1 MLKTLVCKK
10 TAIPHMTRTCYD
22 PSCLRFCSELCGIR
36 CKNLCNKDHT
46 GGCDRGNLPMDFLFC
61 PTADSQE
68 TPDSI
73 GFVTYETR
81 DVDTFGKGVPY
92 KRVEKIV
99 TDHSYEEFKSLVKQE
114 FHRYS
119 EHTLS
124 YWFLRAT
131 KLEAFSPSLARST
144 TATITSDFGEAIQII
159 AKQEVSDQFFH
170 RPEVF
175 LFLHFYHGKSIFLQQ
190 VCLFGS
196 VAEITIPSEDGSYK
210 NYSVSHIITSDYK

>member
-10 TAIPHMTRTCYD
+10 TTIPHMTRTCYD

-36 CKNLCNKDHT
+36 CKDLCNKDHT
-46 GGCDRGNLPMDFLFC
+46 GCDRGNLPMDFLFC
-61 PTADSQE
+61 PTAASKD
-68 TPDSI
+68 TPDSL

-92 KRVEKIV
+92 KRVEKIL
-99 TDHSYEEFKSLVKQE
+99 TDQSYEEFKSLVKQE
-114 FHRYS
+114 FYRYS

-131 KLEAFSPSLARST
+131 KLEAFAPSLARST

-159 AKQEVSDQFFH
+159 AKQEVSDKFFH

-175 LFLHFYHGKSIFLQQ
+175 WFLIFGH
-190 VCLFGS
+190 C
-196 VAEITIPSEDGSYK
+196 K
-210 NYSVSHIITSDYK
+210 IIFFIGLLIWISC